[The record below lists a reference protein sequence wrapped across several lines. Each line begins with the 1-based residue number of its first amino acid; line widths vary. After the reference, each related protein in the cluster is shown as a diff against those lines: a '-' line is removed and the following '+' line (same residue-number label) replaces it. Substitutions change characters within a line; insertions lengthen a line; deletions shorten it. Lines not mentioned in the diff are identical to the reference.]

1 MTARQVAASPTVV
14 RVGCGHWSNPNK
26 DYLNVQHDDMLAP
39 KRQREIGEC
48 LARLKRFG
56 ATKVALE
63 VMADRADELNE
74 DYRRYRTGAFAL
86 TANERH
92 QLGFRLA
99 AELGHDRIYAIN
111 WHDLTRTIGWDDAFA
126 FARAHDQLDLI
137 GLGADH
143 ERDRRRA
150 MDDERARTRALTVLD
165 MLREANDPENLRQS
179 HRTYADLM
187 RVGADDDYVGADDDY
202 VGADVVGR
210 WYERNMKMF
219 VNLGRLTDAADDRIL
234 VVVGA
239 GHVPL
244 LSPFVEGSGRYA
256 LESVRTYLD

>member
-1 MTARQVAASPTVV
+1 
-14 RVGCGHWSNPNK
+14 
-26 DYLNVQHDDMLAP
+26 
-39 KRQREIGEC
+39 
-48 LARLKRFG
+48 
-56 ATKVALE
+56 
-63 VMADRADELNE
+63 MADRADELNE
-74 DYRRYRTGAFAL
+74 DHRRCRAGALAP

-99 AELGHDRIYAIN
+99 AELGHDRVYAID
-111 WHDLTRTIGWDDAFA
+111 WHDLTRTIGGDDAFT

-137 GLGADH
+137 GQGAED

-150 MDDERARTRALTVLD
+150 MDDESARLRTHSVLD
-165 MLREANDPENLRQS
+165 LLREVNDPENRRQG
-179 HRTYADLM
+179 HRFSVGLM
-187 RVGADDDYVGADDDY
+187 GVGAGDCY

-219 VNLGRLTDAADDRIL
+219 VNLGRITDSADDRSL

-244 LSPFVEGSGRYA
+244 LSHFVEGSGRYA
-256 LESVRTYLD
+256 LESVRAYLD